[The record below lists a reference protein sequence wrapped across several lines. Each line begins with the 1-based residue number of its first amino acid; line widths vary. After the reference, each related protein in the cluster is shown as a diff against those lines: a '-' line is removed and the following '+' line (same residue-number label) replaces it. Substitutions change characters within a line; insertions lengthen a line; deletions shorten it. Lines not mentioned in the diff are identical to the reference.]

1 MSMFPS
7 FLEQGSNPPLPRQA
21 PSPAQQGQPHVT
33 NGVSGGMVNVFPTA
47 AGHQLD
53 LNHLWNQVQE
63 LSGLLERNRESSQ
76 GIVRRVGEI
85 RERAAVEG
93 ANPLLK
99 EINGELNAPNAASLT
114 STVSFLR
121 EENTNLHAENNDLS
135 LLLADYETVLEK
147 TLEQL
152 RLYAHEHTMATMSLH
167 RHYATQLAAERA
179 ECLELRQQIAE
190 FQARLASMAGLL
202 REAYVFEEGE
212 AESLG
217 DIEGLRSENRTLRIA
232 LGLEK
237 EGEC

>member
-1 MSMFPS
+1 MSMFPT
-7 FLEQGSNPPLPRQA
+7 FLEQSSNTPLPRQA
-21 PSPAQQGQPHVT
+21 PSPAQQGQAHGT
-33 NGVSGGMVNVFPTA
+33 NGIQGGMVNVLPTA

-93 ANPLLK
+93 ASPLLK
-99 EINGELNAPNAASLT
+99 EINGELNAPSAASLT

-121 EENTNLHAENNDLS
+121 EENNNLHVENNDLS

-190 FQARLASMAGLL
+190 FQARLAGMAGLL

-212 AESLG
+212 SESLG
-217 DIEGLRSENRTLRIA
+217 EIEGLRSENRTLRIA

-237 EGEC
+237 DGEC

>member
-1 MSMFPS
+1 M
-7 FLEQGSNPPLPRQA
+7 
-21 PSPAQQGQPHVT
+21 
-33 NGVSGGMVNVFPTA
+33 
-47 AGHQLD
+47 
-53 LNHLWNQVQE
+53 
-63 LSGLLERNRESSQ
+63 
-76 GIVRRVGEI
+76 
-85 RERAAVEG
+85 
-93 ANPLLK
+93 
-99 EINGELNAPNAASLT
+99 
-114 STVSFLR
+114 
-121 EENTNLHAENNDLS
+121 
-135 LLLADYETVLEK
+135 LADYETVLEK

-217 DIEGLRSENRTLRIA
+217 EIEGLRSENRTLRIA